1 MEAVCENCKNFDAK
15 KQWCKL
21 HNVPVVEEIIVQ
33 NLRGSKIGLLC

>member
-21 HNVPVVEEIIVQ
+21 HNVPVVEE
-33 NLRGSKIGLLC
+33 NYCSKFEGV